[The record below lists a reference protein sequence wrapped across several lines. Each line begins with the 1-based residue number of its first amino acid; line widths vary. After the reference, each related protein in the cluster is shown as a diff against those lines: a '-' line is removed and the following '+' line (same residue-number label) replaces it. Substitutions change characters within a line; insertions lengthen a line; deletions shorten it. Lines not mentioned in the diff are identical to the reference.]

1 MHQAAF
7 DALGI
12 EAHYALWETQ
22 PAMLAE
28 RISSLRSS
36 EVLGANV
43 TIPFKED
50 VVPFVDEC
58 DPLAMRI
65 GAINTVVNQ
74 NGRLVGYNTDAPG
87 FIQALAGFVSPPF
100 DAQGKRA
107 AILGTGGAA
116 RAAAVALL
124 ENGIDELAL
133 LGRTESHVTALVH
146 HLQTLFIEAQELSTR
161 GEGDHKGPLPTST
174 SSPLIE
180 AQGVPNSTEGDHKGP
195 LPTSTSSPALTMTP
209 SHSPHGFGIIV
220 RAGEAEVES
229 GDPCGCPGEEWG
241 RSLSLHEN
249 VPVGELLVQG
259 PSNGTTHIHGL
270 SLGSAEAN
278 TFLSNAD
285 LVVNAT
291 SVGLKAGDTT
301 LLFDINVLPT
311 RALVMDMIFNPPLTP
326 FLRVARVRGCRILNG
341 LSMLLYQGALSF
353 ELWTGHPAPIEIMQA
368 ALGLEKG
375 EAYNV

>member
-1 MHQAAF
+1 MKHAGIIGYPVSHSLSPQMHQAAF

-28 RISSLRSS
+28 RMASLRSS

-50 VVPFVDEC
+50 VVPFIDEC
-58 DPLAMRI
+58 DPRAMRI

-100 DAQGKRA
+100 DARGKRA

-124 ENGIDELAL
+124 ENGIGELAL
-133 LGRTESHVTALVH
+133 LGRTESHLTALVH
-146 HLQTLFIEAQELSTR
+146 HLQTLVIERQGVANSDA
-161 GEGDHKGPLPTST
+161 GGHKGPHPITT
-174 SSPLIE
+174 SSQLME
-180 AQGVPNSTEGDHKGP
+180 AQGAPKPTEGDHKGP
-195 LPTSTSSPALTMTP
+195 HPTSTSSPASTAT
-209 SHSPHGFGIIV
+209 
-220 RAGEAEVES
+220 
-229 GDPCGCPGEEWG
+229 
-241 RSLSLHEN
+241 EN
-249 VPVGELLVQG
+249 VPGGECMLV
-259 PSNGTTHIHGL
+259 PEVSNRTTHIHGL
-270 SLGSAEAN
+270 SLGSAEADI
-278 TFLSNAD
+278 FLSNAD
-285 LVVNAT
+285 VVVNAT
-291 SVGLKAGDTT
+291 PVGLKAGDAT

-326 FLRVARVRGCRILNG
+326 FLCVAQARGCRVLNG

-353 ELWTGHPAPIEIMQA
+353 ELWTGHSAPIEVMRT

-375 EAYNV
+375 EAYYV

>member
-1 MHQAAF
+1 MKQAGLVGYPVSHSLSPQMHQAAF

-12 EAHYALWETQ
+12 EAYYALWETQ

-28 RISSLRSS
+28 RIASLRSS
-36 EVLGANV
+36 EILGANV

-74 NGRLVGYNTDAPG
+74 NGLLVGYNTDAPG

-124 ENGIDELAL
+124 ENGIEEL
-133 LGRTESHVTALVH
+133 
-146 HLQTLFIEAQELSTR
+146 
-161 GEGDHKGPLPTST
+161 
-174 SSPLIE
+174 
-180 AQGVPNSTEGDHKGP
+180 
-195 LPTSTSSPALTMTP
+195 
-209 SHSPHGFGIIV
+209 
-220 RAGEAEVES
+220 
-229 GDPCGCPGEEWG
+229 
-241 RSLSLHEN
+241 
-249 VPVGELLVQG
+249 
-259 PSNGTTHIHGL
+259 THIHGL

-278 TFLSNAD
+278 TFLSSAD

-291 SVGLKAGDTT
+291 PVGLKAGDTT

-326 FLRVARVRGCRILNG
+326 FLRAARARGCHILNG

-353 ELWTGHPAPIEIMQA
+353 ELWTGHPAPVEIMQA

-375 EAYNV
+375 EAYYV

>member
-1 MHQAAF
+1 MKQAGIIGYPVSHSLSPRMHQAAF

-22 PAMLAE
+22 PVMLAE
-28 RISSLRSS
+28 RIASLRSS
-36 EVLGANV
+36 QVLGANV

-58 DPLAMRI
+58 DPRAMRI

-74 NGRLVGYNTDAPG
+74 NGHLVGYNTDAPG

-146 HLQTLFIEAQELSTR
+146 HLQTL
-161 GEGDHKGPLPTST
+161 
-174 SSPLIE
+174 LIE
-180 AQGVPNSTEGDHKGP
+180 AQGIF
-195 LPTSTSSPALTMTP
+195 SSKIPRINRFL
-209 SHSPHGFGIIV
+209 
-220 RAGEAEVES
+220 
-229 GDPCGCPGEEWG
+229 
-241 RSLSLHEN
+241 
-249 VPVGELLVQG
+249 
-259 PSNGTTHIHGL
+259 
-270 SLGSAEAN
+270 LGSTEAN

-285 LVVNAT
+285 VVVNAT
-291 SVGLKAGDTT
+291 PVGLKAGDTT

-311 RALVMDMIFNPPLTP
+311 KALVMDMIFNPPLTP
-326 FLRVARVRGCRILNG
+326 FLRVAQARGCRVLNG

-353 ELWTGHPAPIEIMQA
+353 ELWTGHPAPIEIMRA

-375 EAYNV
+375 EAYYV